1 MLLHEHGSNN
11 PVGVFFR
18 YDGLLMAPLYIVKDL
33 YGVLFMFIFL
43 ILFVFFF
50 PNYLG
55 HPDNYILGNPLVTPT
70 HIVPE

>member
-11 PVGVFFR
+11 PIGIFFR
-18 YDGLLMAPLYIVKDL
+18 HDGLLMTPLYIIKDL
-33 YGVLFMFIFL
+33 YGVLLMFFL
-43 ILFVFFF
+43 LVIFVFFF